1 MKRISWILVAG
12 LVFLLVGFGVVGA
25 EEKAEQTSAEEV
37 KQEQA
42 KPEAKPAVEME
53 KAVFIPQ
60 APTQKVIRLHQVK
73 AGENLHL
80 LSAYYY
86 GDARKWRKIWELNK
100 KQIPNPNLIR
110 VGQILKIEVEPG
122 WKPKFDLEQY
132 KATVRARIER
142 REKVKKEPKI
152 IREKKE
158 VRPTTVPRLIEETAP
173 SSEETKEEER

>member
-1 MKRISWILVAG
+1 MKKLGWILVAG
-12 LVFLLVGFGVVGA
+12 LIFLLVGFGVVGA
-25 EEKAEQTSAEEV
+25 EEKAEQAPAEEV

-42 KPEAKPAVEME
+42 EPEAKPAVEME
-53 KAVFIPQ
+53 KAVSIPQ

-100 KQIPNPNLIR
+100 KQIPNPNIIR

-122 WKPKFDLEQY
+122 WKPKFNLEQY
-132 KATVRARIER
+132 KATIQAK
-142 REKVKKEPKI
+142 REMTEKKKKEPRI
-152 IREKKE
+152 VRERKE
-158 VRPTTVPRLIEETAP
+158 VRPAVVPRLIEETAP
-173 SSEETKEEER
+173 TPSEESEEER